1 MLVLTDSAKDAVRQM
16 VDAQDGPDEAG
27 VRIAAA
33 PSEGPEA
40 SLGLD
45 IAPAP
50 EEGDTV
56 LEEDGARVFMDEAAT
71 ALLADK
77 VLDATEHDD
86 HVHLTVYDQNETL
99 GQNGSTPGV

>member
-16 VDAQDGPDEAG
+16 VDAQDGPEGAG

-33 PSEGPEA
+33 PAEGPEA
-40 SLGLD
+40 ALGLD
-45 IAPAP
+45 IARKP

-71 ALLADK
+71 ALLDDK

-86 HVHLTVYDQNETL
+86 HVHLTVYDQGKTL
-99 GQNGSTPGV
+99 GQDGNTPGI